1 MDTAHSLTSDRLFH
15 ELDNFEH
22 IAVAVSGGSDSL
34 ALLHLLHRWALS
46 HGKRLTA
53 ITVDHQLRKASRDEA
68 AYVGRLCKA
77 MGVEHHVLQWSGD
90 KPATGLP
97 SAARDARYE
106 LMAAYCSRS
115 HIQVLALGHTRD
127 DQAETLLMRLT
138 RTDEQNRGLSGM
150 AAITLFTPNPAC
162 RVIACRPLLDVSRA
176 ELRAYLSCH
185 NVEWVDD
192 PSNVDQQYERVR
204 MRAHLADEPDF
215 AKQLIDYAA
224 IHARYRSQM
233 ALDAARFIELHCF
246 VSSYDCVY
254 LQRSKLDEQPLPLAV
269 LILQVLLSVVGGR
282 DYLPPAMKVLDV
294 LQRLD
299 PSTLARV
306 QIATHQSQLILSRE
320 ARNLPPVLPLESGPT
335 LWDQR
340 FWLTVNNDLGQD
352 IEVLSGFDLKD
363 EIADY
368 IDGND
373 NYLFSKITNFDKR
386 ALVCMPFGRICDE
399 SDRISDF
406 IIKSQV
412 PRKELSLSRALGA
425 FDRYC
430 TQFDF
435 PIRRAL
441 ERLFTVKMLKG

>member
-1 MDTAHSLTSDRLFH
+1 MGTAHSLAPNRLFQ

-34 ALLHLLHRWALS
+34 ALLHLLHHWALS

-53 ITVDHQLRKASRDEA
+53 ITVDHQLREASRDEA
-68 AYVGRLCKA
+68 AYVGRLCKG
-77 MGVEHHVLQWSGD
+77 MGVEHHVLQWFGD
-90 KPATGLP
+90 KPDTGLP
-97 SAARDARYE
+97 SAARTARYA
-106 LMAAYCSRS
+106 LMAAHCSRS

-150 AAITLFTPNPAC
+150 ATITLVTPNPAC
-162 RVIACRPLLDVSRA
+162 HVIACRPLLDIGRT
-176 ELRAYLSCH
+176 ELRAYLSRH

-192 PSNVDQQYERVR
+192 PSNEDQQYERVR
-204 MRAHLADEPDF
+204 VRAHLADEPDL
-215 AKQLIDYAA
+215 AQKLIDYAA

-233 ALDAARFIELHCF
+233 ALDAARFIELHCY
-246 VSSYDCVY
+246 VSSFDCVY

-269 LILQVLLSVVGGR
+269 FILQVLLSVVGGR

-299 PSTLARV
+299 SSTLARV
-306 QIATHQSQLILSRE
+306 QITTHQSQLILNRE
-320 ARNLPPVLPLESGPT
+320 VRNLPPVLRLENGPM

-340 FWLTVNNDLGQD
+340 FWLTPNDDLSHD
-352 IEVLSGFDLKD
+352 IEVSSGFDLKGD
-363 EIADY
+363 IADY
-368 IDGND
+368 IDADD
-373 NYLFSKITNFDKR
+373 NYLFSKITKFDKR
-386 ALVCMPFGRICDE
+386 ALVSMPFGCIYDGN
-399 SDRISDF
+399 DKISDF
-406 IIKSQV
+406 IIKSEV
-412 PRKELSLSRALGA
+412 MRKELSLSRALGA

-435 PIRRAL
+435 PIKRAL